1 MLGRTN
7 YRFTNTPITPNQNSY
22 GVLDALS
29 LVGSIMDYKHKAN
42 AEKKAAEDRQKMWD
56 AFDMANMYR
65 ENPELLKYN
74 DDFTAE
80 DVDNALANE
89 QLGYLP
95 VADGSTITGD
105 DYEQAYLNYMNSMN
119 DYFNNLYGNRR
130 GF

>member
-29 LVGSIMDYKHKAN
+29 LVGSIMDYKNKAN

-95 VADGSTITGD
+95 VADGSTIGTD
-105 DYEQAYLNYMNSMN
+105 FYDYDKAYQNYLNSLKGM
-119 DYFNNLYGNRR
+119 RR

>member
-95 VADGSTITGD
+95 VADGSTIGTD
-105 DYEQAYLNYMNSMN
+105 FYDYDKAYQNYLNSLKGM
-119 DYFNNLYGNRR
+119 RR

>member
-7 YRFTNTPITPNQNSY
+7 YRFTNTPIAPNQNSY

-65 ENPELLKYN
+65 ENPELLKYS
-74 DDFTAE
+74 DEWTAE
-80 DVDNALANE
+80 DVDNVLANE

-95 VADGSTITGD
+95 IADGSTFD
-105 DYEQAYLNYMNSMN
+105 SDEYDYEKAYQNYLDSLKGM
-119 DYFNNLYGNRR
+119 RR

>member
-80 DVDNALANE
+80 DVDNVLANE

-95 VADGSTITGD
+95 VADGSTTTSD

>member
-80 DVDNALANE
+80 DVDNVLANE

-95 VADGSTITGD
+95 VADGSSFDTSEY
-105 DYEQAYLNYMNSMN
+105 DYEKAYQNYLNSLKDM
-119 DYFNNLYGNRR
+119 RR

>member
-95 VADGSTITGD
+95 VADGSTKTSD

-119 DYFNNLYGNRR
+119 NYFNNLYGNRR

>member
-65 ENPELLKYN
+65 ENPELLNYS
-74 DDFTAE
+74 DDWTAE
-80 DVDNALANE
+80 DVDNVLANE

-95 VADGSTITGD
+95 IADGSTFD
-105 DYEQAYLNYMNSMN
+105 SDEYDYEKAYQNYLNSLKGM
-119 DYFNNLYGNRR
+119 RR

>member
-7 YRFTNTPITPNQNSY
+7 YRFTNTPIAPNQNHY
-22 GVLDALS
+22 GLLDALS
-29 LVGSIMDYKHKAN
+29 LVGSVMDYKHKAN
-42 AEKKAAEDRQKMWD
+42 AEKQAAEDRQKMWD

-65 ENPELLKYN
+65 ENPDLLKYN

-89 QLGYLP
+89 QMDYLP
-95 VADGSTITGD
+95 VADGSTIGTD
-105 DYEQAYLNYMNSMN
+105 FYDYDKAYQNYLNSLKGM
-119 DYFNNLYGNRR
+119 RR

>member
-65 ENPELLKYN
+65 ENPDLLKYN

-95 VADGSTITGD
+95 IADGSTFD
-105 DYEQAYLNYMNSMN
+105 SDEYDYEKAYQNYLNSLKGM
-119 DYFNNLYGNRR
+119 RR